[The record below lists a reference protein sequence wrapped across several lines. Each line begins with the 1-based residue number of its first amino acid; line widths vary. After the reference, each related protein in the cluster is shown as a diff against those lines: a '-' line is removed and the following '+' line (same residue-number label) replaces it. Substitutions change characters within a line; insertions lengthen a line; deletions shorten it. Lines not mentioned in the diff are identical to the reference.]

1 MTIEIHGVVFSPPC
15 RLVYMT
21 LDVLGIQYK
30 SVYCHPFKGMNK
42 TPEYLKLNPQHNIP
56 ALVDGKLV
64 LNESRAIATYLAGMA
79 GSYGGNS
86 QLYPSD
92 LKTRAVIDQRLHFD
106 LGTFY
111 QTFMDNTVSVLCIQK
126 LFLRRNV
133 YLISVSYNFSWS
145 WSNSR
150 RKRIESIS

>member
-111 QTFMDNTVSVLCIQK
+111 QTFMDNTVSSGIRMKEIRKFTQK
-126 LFLRRNV
+126 
-133 YLISVSYNFSWS
+133 
-145 WSNSR
+145 
-150 RKRIESIS
+150 

>member
-42 TPEYLKLNPQHNIP
+42 TPEFLKLNPQHNIP
-56 ALVDGKLV
+56 VLVDGKLV
-64 LNESRAIATYLAGMA
+64 INESRAIATYLADMA

-86 QLYPSD
+86 QLYPTQCSRD
-92 LKTRAVIDQRLHFD
+92 RF
-106 LGTFY
+106 
-111 QTFMDNTVSVLCIQK
+111 
-126 LFLRRNV
+126 LFLACEWVMTYHFGIPRPYRVWNKQGKIPE
-133 YLISVSYNFSWS
+133 LVSPDENRIFIRGKPGFSPEPDF
-145 WSNSR
+145 R
-150 RKRIESIS
+150 L

>member
-111 QTFMDNTVSVLCIQK
+111 QTFMDNTVSTGYLNTFRMIEIRLIFFVK
-126 LFLRRNV
+126 LKVELYCLARM
-133 YLISVSYNFSWS
+133 
-145 WSNSR
+145 
-150 RKRIESIS
+150 

>member
-1 MTIEIHGVVFSPPC
+1 MTIEIHGVVFSTPC

-92 LKTRAVIDQRLHFD
+92 LKIRAVIDQRLHFD

-111 QTFMDNTVSVLCIQK
+111 QTFMDNTVSSGIRMKEIRKFTQK
-126 LFLRRNV
+126 YNLFFFQIFRQ
-133 YLISVSYNFSWS
+133 
-145 WSNSR
+145 
-150 RKRIESIS
+150 IEKC